1 MTRATSGTTTRSC
14 AVTSCVAGDPL
25 RFCHTCMCCRDLDGP
40 IGSRSASFQRQ
51 RLRLHIAQL
60 TVGMRRSH
68 THMQAWGEEKSSAAT
83 SQQSAG
89 QRDAVSGEVMWP
101 TGDID
106 VGGACGVWCSSL
118 LSRVYST
125 PSQLAFRGQVVVLFV
140 DSSFRRMQ
148 SSTPPQVTTSCK
160 VCLQSAGKLLLLP
173 AMVAPC
179 EPCPKHDTSSK
190 HSYTWSHC
198 TSRVEQLRGR
208 CRISNLNI

>member
-1 MTRATSGTTTRSC
+1 MDSLLNSFVRRPVLGPPGFLHQGWLACVDHIPRCMLRS
-14 AVTSCVAGDPL
+14 
-25 RFCHTCMCCRDLDGP
+25 
-40 IGSRSASFQRQ
+40 
-51 RLRLHIAQL
+51 
-60 TVGMRRSH
+60 
-68 THMQAWGEEKSSAAT
+68 EEKVTRAAT

-160 VCLQSAGKLLLLP
+160 SWKVRAIYLCSPQWWRPDPSTTERIASHPSTCTG
-173 AMVAPC
+173 
-179 EPCPKHDTSSK
+179 HTFTSLVR
-190 HSYTWSHC
+190 H
-198 TSRVEQLRGR
+198 LRGAF
-208 CRISNLNI
+208 